1 MKKLDPLANL
11 DLELW
16 IKDILYENGV
26 EIELDKSSRRVT
38 MDMDDFL
45 RLLEAIREA
54 NGEASK
60 LRVVSRNVITK
71 LEELAGDIDEFVK

>member
-1 MKKLDPLANL
+1 MRKLDPLANL

>member
-1 MKKLDPLANL
+1 MKKLDPLADL